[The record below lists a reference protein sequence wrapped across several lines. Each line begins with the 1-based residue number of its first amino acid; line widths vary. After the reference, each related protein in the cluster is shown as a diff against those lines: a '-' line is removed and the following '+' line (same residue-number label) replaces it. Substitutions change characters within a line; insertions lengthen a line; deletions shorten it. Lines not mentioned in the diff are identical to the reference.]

1 MNTTNK
7 STTSMIEDFKKS
19 HPVGQSRSTGK
30 WGFERVCDSLNLNRC
45 IYDSPRAAEM
55 ARSLAANCAASCE

>member
-19 HPVGQSRSTGK
+19 HPVGQSRS
-30 WGFERVCDSLNLNRC
+30 L
-45 IYDSPRAAEM
+45 
-55 ARSLAANCAASCE
+55 ARIFHTQGEDWARIMLKLLV